1 MILTMGERTLILK
14 KKSSMKDT
22 KPSVVKEVQVDP
34 DQFRKLVAEKQ
45 ERVKELAAINK
56 TINLIR
62 SNRPLDDTFREL
74 CTILQDAWQYP
85 EYTVVRVI
93 YDGHHYSSVNFEESQ
108 WSQKQDFE
116 TTDGH
121 SGSIEVRY
129 LTEFPEA
136 DEGPFLKEER
146 DLIINISGILVGFLN
161 SLKSIENAYETRER
175 LKELACINR
184 TTSILKEG
192 KPIEDSLQQIVMVLP
207 QAWQYPEFT
216 VARVRFAGME
226 FTSQNFRETGW
237 TQRQPFVTIDNQE
250 GSIEIFYLKEF
261 PRSDEGPFLKEER
274 ELLHNLA
281 ELIAGYLNSIKGK
294 AILRKTL
301 SDKSIIEKYKPSPDE
316 PRYSRHLLH
325 NYLTHSNINRDI
337 YHDLMPFKVKEIL
350 LMASLYDAYN
360 IEKEGKFA
368 EYVLGEFQH
377 LNLTSIP
384 RITGVSTIEEA
395 MEQLRKKHFDLVI
408 VMVGVDRRIPIELSC
423 LVKREFPYVPVF
435 LLLNNDRDLALFDT
449 KSELIRCIDN
459 VFIWNGE
466 SRIFFA
472 MVKNLED
479 RINVANDTE
488 VGLVRIIM
496 LIEDSPKY
504 FSRYLPLIYHIVME
518 QTRQIISDVS
528 SDELYKVLKLR
539 ARPKI
544 LLATNYEQAMQIFHK
559 YSDHMLCLITD
570 MKFDKN
576 GIPLEDAGVEII
588 KQIRKELPRLPIIL
602 QSSEIENAKIAY
614 NLKVTF
620 IDKNSEN
627 LLQDLKSF
635 ITHYLGFGNF
645 FFKDKEGNQI
655 AIAQSLREFEKHLK
669 TIPSDSLLYHAQRDH
684 FSLWLMARGEIQAA
698 RILHPRKVDEFKSA
712 ENIRQYLLSVIQ
724 QFRDEQNKGKVVPF
738 EESAIL
744 DETNV
749 VSLSTGSLGGKGRG
763 LAFINTLIYNFD
775 FAGYVPN
782 INIKTPITSVIGTDE
797 FEYFLIRNKLYDKA
811 LYMENYEE
819 IKRLFL
825 RGHLTDT
832 LVKRLKIYLK
842 LIQKPLAV
850 RSSGLFEDSLMQPF
864 AGIFETYLLP
874 NNHPDLN
881 ERLRQVMDAIK
892 LVFAS
897 VFSPIARGY
906 IQSINYK
913 LEEEK
918 MAVVLQEVV
927 GKRYENAF
935 YPHISGVAQSYN
947 FYPFSYM
954 KPEEGFA
961 VIALGL
967 GKYVVEGEKAHRFSP
982 KYPNVEINTPK
993 AQFQNSQLE
1002 FFAVDMNK
1010 ESVNLMEGDTAG
1022 LVRLDIDDAERHG
1035 TLKHCASVY
1044 NAENNTIMPGLN
1056 KPGPRIVNFADV
1068 LRYNYIPLAQTI
1080 DVTLDVVKEAL
1091 GSPVEIEFAVDL
1103 SKDKDYK
1110 ASFYLLQIKP
1120 LIGSA
1125 QDYHIEMDDIDR
1137 DKILLYTE
1145 KGMGNGMISTIHDVI
1160 YVDKNRFDKART
1172 AEMAQEVEQLNNQ
1185 MIREGKQYVLIG
1197 PGRWGTR
1204 DRWIGIPVNWPQISN
1219 AKIIVE
1225 TSLEGYPLD
1234 ASSGSHFFH
1243 NVTSMNVGYLSVH
1256 EESLKTFI
1264 RWHVLD
1270 KQPMIRQTASFNH
1283 VRFDKPLTI
1292 KMDGKQ
1298 RISVIT
1304 WS

>member
-1 MILTMGERTLILK
+1 MAMNEQKNAVIKQMQ
-14 KKSSMKDT
+14 S
-22 KPSVVKEVQVDP
+22 DP
-34 DQFRKLVAEKQ
+34 DQIRKLLAENQ
-45 ERVKELAAINK
+45 ERRKELTAINQ
-56 TINLIR
+56 TISLIR
-62 SNRPLDDTFREL
+62 SNRRLDETLSEL
-74 CTILQDAWQYP
+74 CNILQDAWQYP
-85 EYTVVRVI
+85 EYTVVRII
-93 YDGHHYSSVNFEESQ
+93 YDHHHYHSVNFEETP
-108 WSQKQDFE
+108 WAQKQDFE
-116 TTDGH
+116 AIDGKK
-121 SGSIEVRY
+121 GAIEVHY
-129 LTEFPEA
+129 LKEFPPS

-146 DLIINISGILVGFLN
+146 DLIMNISGILVGYLN
-161 SLKSIENAYETRER
+161 SLKGLENAYETRER
-175 LKELACINR
+175 LKEMACINR

-192 KPIEDSLQQIVMVLP
+192 KPLEDSLQQIVMILP

-216 VARVRFAGME
+216 VARIRFAGME
-226 FTSQNFRETGW
+226 FISPGFRETGW
-237 TQRQPFVTIDNQE
+237 TQRQPFITIDNQE

-261 PRSDEGPFLKEER
+261 PRSDEGPFMKEER
-274 ELLHNLA
+274 ELLHNLS
-281 ELIAGYLNSIKGK
+281 ELIIGYLNSLKGK
-294 AILRKTL
+294 AILKKTL
-301 SDKSIIEKYKPSPDE
+301 SDQSILDKFKPTSDQPKYG
-316 PRYSRHLLH
+316 RHLLH

-337 YHDLMPFKVKEIL
+337 YHDLMPFKVREIL
-350 LMASLYDAYN
+350 LVASLYDAYN

-368 EYVLGEFQH
+368 EYVLGEFRQ

-395 MEQLRKKHFDLVI
+395 MEQLRKRHYDLVI
-408 VMVGVDRRIPIELSC
+408 VMIGVDRTTPVELSC
-423 LVKREFPYVPVF
+423 LVKREFPYIPVF
-435 LLLNNDRDLALFDT
+435 LLLNNNRDLASFENNI
-449 KSELIRCIDN
+449 ELTRCIDN
-459 VFIWNGE
+459 LFVWNGE
-466 SRIFFA
+466 SRMFFA
-472 MVKNLED
+472 MVKHLED
-479 RINVANDTE
+479 KINVSNDTE
-488 VGLVRIIM
+488 VGLVRIIL
-496 LIEDSPKY
+496 LIEDSSKY
-504 FSRYLPLIYHIVME
+504 FSRYLPLLYQIVME
-518 QTRQIISDVS
+518 QTRQIITDVS

-544 LLATNYEQAMQIFHK
+544 LLATNYEQAMQILNK
-559 YSDHMLCLITD
+559 YKDHMLCLITD
-570 MKFDKN
+570 MKFDKQ

-588 KQIRKELPRLPIIL
+588 QQVRKDLPRLPVIL
-602 QSSEIENAKIAY
+602 QSSEKETEKIAFD
-614 NLKVTF
+614 LKVTY
-620 IDKNSEN
+620 IDKNSDS

-645 FFKDKEGNQI
+645 FFRDNEGNEI
-655 AIAQSLREFEKHLK
+655 AVAQSLKEFERQLK
-669 TIPSDSLLYHAQRDH
+669 TISDESLLYHARHDH

-698 RILHPRKVDEFKSA
+698 RILHPKKVEEFKST

-738 EESAIL
+738 EESNIL

-749 VSLSTGSLGGKGRG
+749 VSLSSGSLGGKGRG

-775 FAGYVPN
+775 FPSYIPN

-797 FEYFLIRNKLYDKA
+797 FEYFMIRNKLYDKVM
-811 LYMENYEE
+811 YMDDYEVV
-819 IKRLFL
+819 KKMFL
-825 RGHLTDT
+825 KGNLTET
-832 LVKRLKIYLK
+832 LIRRLKTYLK
-842 LIQKPLAV
+842 LVTRPLAV

-874 NNHPDLN
+874 NTHPDPIKRLN
-881 ERLRQVMDAIK
+881 QLMDAIK
-892 LVFAS
+892 LVYAS
-897 VFSPIARGY
+897 AFSPTARGY

-927 GKRYENAF
+927 GNRFEDAY
-935 YPHISGVAQSYN
+935 YPHVSGVAQSYN

-961 VIALGL
+961 VLALGL

-1002 FFAVDMNK
+1002 FFAIDLKKK
-1010 ESVNLMEGDTAG
+1010 ELNLLEGDTAG
-1022 LVRLDIDDAERHG
+1022 LARLDIDDAERHG

-1056 KPGPRIVNFADV
+1056 KPGPRIVNFADI
-1068 LRYNYIPLAQTI
+1068 LKYNFIPLAQTI
-1080 DVTLDVVKEAL
+1080 DVTLDIVKEAL

-1103 SKDKDYK
+1103 NKDKDYR

-1125 QDYHIEMDDIDR
+1125 QDYHVDMDEID
-1137 DKILLYTE
+1137 KEKLLLYTE
-1145 KGMGNGMISTIHDVI
+1145 KGMGNGMISNLHDVI

-1172 AEMAQEVEQLNNQ
+1172 TEMAEEIDRLNTQ
-1185 MIREGKQYVLIG
+1185 MGKEGRQYVLIG
-1197 PGRWGTR
+1197 PGRWGSR

-1225 TSLEGYPLD
+1225 TSLEGFPLD

-1243 NVTSMNVGYLSVH
+1243 NVTSMNVGYFSIL
-1256 EESLKTFI
+1256 EENPKTFI
-1264 RWHVLD
+1264 RWDILD
-1270 KQPMIRQTASFNH
+1270 RQSVVTQTDFFNH
-1283 VRFDKPLTI
+1283 IRFEKPLII

-1298 RISVIT
+1298 RISVII
-1304 WS
+1304 WQ